1 MQTRTALSCLS
12 SRKNKLVQA
21 STLVAVFFAVSLNS
35 FAAPIVGGFN
45 MSGSVS
51 VNLTMVDWSSN
62 GPPAGTFVVNSPAFG
77 DFAGLFGGNPPFFMG
92 TVKDLV
98 APPVPVAR
106 FLDLFTAPGFGGL
119 FFDLSSVILPV
130 APACTGANLPV
141 NQDCSLGTFTL
152 RNSAGGGVSVDFGVL
167 GFFQNGLDLT
177 TRASGR
183 GLYTTQLVNET
194 VATVF
199 NTIVTGGSISAAYS
213 ANYFSSTEIPEPA
226 TVVMLGAGLVAIG
239 LIRRRNI

>member
-1 MQTRTALSCLS
+1 
-12 SRKNKLVQA
+12 
-21 STLVAVFFAVSLNS
+21 
-35 FAAPIVGGFN
+35 
-45 MSGSVS
+45 MSGSVT
-51 VNLTMVDWSSN
+51 VNLTTVDWSSN
-62 GPPAGTFVVNSPAFG
+62 GPPTGTFVVNSPAFG
-77 DFAGLFGGNPPFFMG
+77 DFAGLFGGNPPFFTG

-119 FFDLSSVILPV
+119 FFDLSSVIAPV

-141 NQDCSLGTFTL
+141 NVDCSFGAFTIK
-152 RNSAGGGVSVDFGVL
+152 NSAGGGVAVDFGVL

-177 TRASGR
+177 TRTSGR

-194 VATVF
+194 VASVF
-199 NTIVTGGSISAAYS
+199 STITTGGSISAAYS
-213 ANYFSSTEIPEPA
+213 ANYLSSTEIPEPA
-226 TVVMLGAGLVAIG
+226 TVVMFGAGLVAIG